1 MEKEIKKSASQMRKE
16 FFEASRPS
24 NELRGRMWL
33 LLKTGVKG
41 GIKGEVK
48 VESYGWFAKEK
59 LGIKP
64 SSLSRKLTG
73 KDRFFNSYDIEIFK
87 EHFGEDAMDVENFDL
102 VNGRLIAKVKEDLQ
116 D

>member
-24 NELRGRMWL
+24 DELRGRMWL

-41 GIKGEVK
+41 GEKTVAPQEFGK
-48 VESYGWFAKEK
+48 FAEEK

-73 KDRFFNSYDIEIFK
+73 KDRFFNSYDINIFK